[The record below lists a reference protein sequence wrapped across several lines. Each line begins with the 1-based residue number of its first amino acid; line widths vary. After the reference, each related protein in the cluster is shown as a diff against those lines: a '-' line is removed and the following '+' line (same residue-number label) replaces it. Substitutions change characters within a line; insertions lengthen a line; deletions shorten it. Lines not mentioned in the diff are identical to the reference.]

1 MVFNATFNNISVIP
15 LWSVLLVEEIEVPE
29 ENHRPSAI
37 VPVMYSII
45 TSIQI
50 NVLLTDTL
58 YFRGNLEC
66 QERKKIPSESHLQIV
81 NANLRLLPI
90 PV

>member
-1 MVFNATFNNISVIP
+1 MSMT
-15 LWSVLLVEEIEVPE
+15 
-29 ENHRPSAI
+29 
-37 VPVMYSII
+37 VPVMYSVRLG
-45 TSIQI
+45 IQI

-58 YFRGNLEC
+58 YFRENLEC